1 MIEFKVPDLGENI
14 ESAEVLKV
22 LVSEG
27 DTVEAEQPVIE
38 VETDKAAFEVPVS
51 HAGRVAKVHVKEGDS
66 IAVGQ
71 TALTLEEGSG
81 AAESAP
87 AANKE
92 PPAKAEAKA
101 PKPQAPEPK
110 AEPEPKAAPSE
121 AANGRAEPRPAAA
134 DGADQAAAADRRP
147 APAAPATRRLA
158 RELGIDVAQV
168 QGTGPHGRIT
178 PEDVKNHVRQGARG
192 AAGPSIEAPKL
203 PAPESFGE
211 VERVRMSKLGRT
223 AAERLSYAWQT
234 IPHVTQHDLA
244 DITALEAARRQYNER
259 RPSGEAKLTA
269 TALAVKA
276 CVAALKQFPQ
286 FNASFDQQAGEI
298 IYKRYYHIGIAVDTE
313 HGLLVPVVRD
323 ADRKS
328 TREIAA
334 ELERLAEKARDRS
347 LSSEEM
353 QGGTFTITNL
363 GGLGGTAFTPIVNY
377 PEVAILG
384 VSRSRVERYPADE
397 GFEDRL
403 VMPLSLSYDHRVING
418 ADAVRFV
425 RYLIGLLKDPIDL
438 LMGS

>member
-51 HAGRVAKVHVKEGDS
+51 HAGRVAKVHIKEGDS

-71 TALTLEEGSG
+71 TALTLEEGNG
-81 AAESAP
+81 AAESAEP
-87 AANKE
+87 EPRAAE
-92 PPAKAEAKA
+92 PERQAPEAEAKA
-101 PKPQAPEPK
+101 PERPASP
-110 AEPEPKAAPSE
+110 
-121 AANGRAEPRPAAA
+121 NGRAEIRPAPEATQRTAPA
-134 DGADQAAAADRRP
+134 DEVSAPSDRRP

-158 RELGIDVAQV
+158 RELGVNVEEV

-178 PEDVKNHVRQGARG
+178 PEDVKGHVRQGARG
-192 AAGPSIEAPKL
+192 GGAPSVKAPSL
-203 PAPESFGE
+203 PSPESFGE
-211 VERVRMSKLGRT
+211 IERVRMSKLGRT

-244 DITALEAARRQYNER
+244 DITALEAARRKYNER
-259 RPSGEAKLTA
+259 RPTGEAKLTA

-276 CVAALKQFPQ
+276 SVAALKAFPQ
-286 FNASFDQQAGEI
+286 FNASFDQAAGEI
-298 IYKRYYHIGIAVDTE
+298 IYKRYYHVGIAVDTE

-334 ELERLAEKARDRS
+334 ELDRLAEKARDRS
-347 LSSEEM
+347 LSSDEM

-384 VSRSRVERYPADE
+384 LSRSRVERYPEPGGD

-425 RYLIGLLKDPIDL
+425 RHLVGLLRDPIDL